1 MNTQEHI
8 AALAFPFDPDYR
20 VLKRIKPQQAYAAP
34 APDAAIKTALVVD
47 TETTGLHDEAKVI
60 EFGYAKFTF
69 GPATGQVFDFVDHGA
84 WLEDPGEPLS
94 DEVKSV
100 TGLTDEIVAGGRF
113 DEGAI
118 AALLAGADLVIA
130 HNAAFDRPKIERRF
144 QGAPIRFWGCTSEQV
159 DWKAEGIRS
168 RPLEFIAYRMGFF
181 YDAHRA
187 EADCLALV
195 HLLAQPLPV
204 SGRLGLRA
212 LLDNVTQPATRLIAI
227 DTPFAVKDALKRR
240 GYRWS
245 DGSNG
250 SPRGWWTDTA
260 TPEAEEEWLRQTV
273 GARFSLSAIKQTGWN
288 RFSDRAFSVKL
299 ACSGG

>member
-69 GPATGQVFDFVDHGA
+69 GPATGQVFDLVDHGA

-100 TGLTDEIVAGGRF
+100 TGLTDEIVAGERF

-118 AALLAGADLVIA
+118 AALLAGSDLVIA

-168 RPLEFIAYRMGFF
+168 RSLEFIAYRMGFF

-195 HLLAQPLPV
+195 HLLAQPLPL

-240 GYRWS
+240 GYRWET
-245 DGSNG
+245 GETG
-250 SPRGWWTDTA
+250 RPKGWWIDTA
-260 TPEAEEEWLRQTV
+260 DESAEREWLKENI
-273 GARFSLSAIKQTGWN
+273 GGRFGIIPSKLTGWN
-288 RFSDRAFSVKL
+288 RFTDRAFAPKF
-299 ACSGG
+299 

>member
-8 AALAFPFDPDYR
+8 AALADHPDYR
-20 VLKRIKPQQAYAAP
+20 LLKRIKPQQAYAAP

-69 GPATGQVFDFVDHGA
+69 GPATGQVFDLVDHGA
-84 WLEDPGEPLS
+84 WLEDPGEPLC
-94 DEVKSV
+94 DEVKCV

-118 AALLAGADLVIA
+118 AALLAGSDLVIA

-168 RPLEFIAYRMGFF
+168 RSLEFIAYRMGFF

-195 HLLAQPLPV
+195 HLLAQPLPL
-204 SGRLGLRA
+204 SGRPALRA

-240 GYRWS
+240 GYRWET
-245 DGSNG
+245 GKTG
-250 SPRGWWTDTA
+250 RPKGWWIDTDD
-260 TPEAEEEWLRQTV
+260 EAAEREWLKENI
-273 GARFSLSAIKQTGWN
+273 GSRFGIIASKLTGWN
-288 RFSDRAFSVKL
+288 RFTDRAFAPKF
-299 ACSGG
+299 